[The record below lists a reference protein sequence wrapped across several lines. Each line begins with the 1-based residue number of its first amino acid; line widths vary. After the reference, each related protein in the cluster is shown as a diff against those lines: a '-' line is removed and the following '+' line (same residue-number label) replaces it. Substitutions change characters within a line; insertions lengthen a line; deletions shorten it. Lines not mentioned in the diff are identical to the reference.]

1 MKLEQES
8 PPNYDSYQELS
19 VTRNGDILSFK
30 IKENLQS
37 RARNFQPKK

>member
-30 IKENLQS
+30 TKENLQS
-37 RARNFQPKK
+37 YIKSYS